1 MFIKNIIKALIISIL
16 FIWLG
21 FYILSISDSFLGD
34 MIGFANIVFF
44 STLLVWTIFKK
55 WKEKN

>member
-1 MFIKNIIKALIISIL
+1 MFMKNIIKALIISIL

-21 FYILSISDSFLGD
+21 FYILSISDSVLGD
-34 MIGFANIVFF
+34 MIGFANIGFF
-44 STLLVWTIFKK
+44 STLLVWVIFKK